1 MLFSLITGATAFLA
15 GFFWQ
20 RLDLAWTAL
29 PLLIVGIYLG
39 LTLAAFV
46 FLLILCALVDMK
58 KPQEH
63 DSPFYRKVMT
73 VYIEALVTIVRA
85 RIHTEGLDKL
95 PKEGRFLMV
104 CNHQHIADPGVL
116 LHVFRNSQMAFVSKK
131 ENSSLFVVNKLMH
144 RTMCQLI
151 NRENDREALKTILKC
166 IQLIKDDEVSIC
178 VFPEGGIKEMGKL
191 SHFRSGVFKIA
202 QKANVPIVVCTMR
215 NTADILSNAARLKH
229 TDVEL
234 HLVDVIPA
242 EELAGRTTV
251 DIAEQVYA
259 MMLEDLGPEYAPENT
274 ENT

>member
-1 MLFSLITGATAFLA
+1 MLFSFITGATAFLA
-15 GFFWQ
+15 GFLWT
-20 RLDLAWTAL
+20 RLDLSWLML
-29 PLLIVGIYLG
+29 PLLAAGIFLG

-63 DSPFYRKVMT
+63 DNAFYRRAMT
-73 VYIEALVTIVRA
+73 IYIEALVFIVKA
-85 RIHTEGLDKL
+85 RIHTEGLEKL
-95 PKEGRFLMV
+95 PAEGRFLMV
-104 CNHQHIADPGVL
+104 CNHQHIADPAVL
-116 LHVFRNSQMAFVSKK
+116 LHVFRSSQLAFISKK
-131 ENSSLFVVNKLMH
+131 ENSTMFVVNKMMH

-151 NRENDREALKTILKC
+151 DRENDRAALKTILKC

-202 QKANVPIVVCTMR
+202 QKANVPIVVCTLR
-215 NTADILSNAARLKH
+215 NTADILPNAARLKA
-229 TDVEL
+229 TDVQL
-234 HLVDVIPA
+234 HLVDVISA
-242 EELAGRTTV
+242 ESLKGRTSV
-251 DIAEQVYA
+251 DIADQVYA

>member
-1 MLFSLITGATAFLA
+1 MIFSIITGATAFLA
-15 GFFWQ
+15 GFLWR
-20 RLDLAWTAL
+20 RLDLAWTVL
-29 PLLIVGIYLG
+29 PLLAVGIFLG

-63 DSPFYRKVMT
+63 DSPFYRKAMT
-73 VYIEALVTIVRA
+73 AYIEALVSIVRA
-85 RIHTEGLDKL
+85 RIHVQGLEKL

-116 LHVFRNSQMAFVSKK
+116 LHVFRDSQMAFVSKK
-131 ENSSLFVVNKLMH
+131 ENSSMFVVNKLMH
-144 RTMCQLI
+144 KTMCQLI

-191 SHFRSGVFKIA
+191 SHFRNGVFKIA

-251 DIAEQVYA
+251 DIADQVYA
-259 MMLEDLGPEYAPENT
+259 MMLEDLGPEFAPENT

>member
-259 MMLEDLGPEYAPENT
+259 MMLEDLGPEYAPEST